1 MKRLAI
7 GLLVLVL
14 ELVAAAHAQAPRD
27 PFARPAGRAL
37 RGAAPAPAETQAE
50 PDVRP
55 QLRAIMY
62 APGRSLA
69 NINGQILAVGEWY
82 GDYQLIK
89 VQERSV
95 TLARRGVKS
104 VLGLDEASGK

>member
-1 MKRLAI
+1 
-7 GLLVLVL
+7 
-14 ELVAAAHAQAPRD
+14 
-27 PFARPAGRAL
+27 
-37 RGAAPAPAETQAE
+37 
-50 PDVRP
+50 
-55 QLRAIMY
+55 
-62 APGRSLA
+62 
-69 NINGQILAVGEWY
+69 VGEWY

>member
-7 GLLVLVL
+7 GLLSLGL
-14 ELVAAAHAQAPRD
+14 AAAAPAQTLRD

-37 RGAAPAPAETQAE
+37 PAATPAPAETQAE
-50 PDVRP
+50 PEVPP

-69 NINGQILAVGEWY
+69 NINGQILAPGEWY

-89 VQERSV
+89 VRERSV